1 MHRPK
6 AAAAL
11 ISLLVLHTVLPVA
24 AADRLDSP
32 RLVLKNNSHFLVV
45 APDGTMTLP
54 GAASRSL
61 PYGLYKDDTRY
72 LCGLSLKIDGL
83 APNLVTAATDQGY
96 SGKFTYRAGKAN
108 QKSGKGLLL
117 AREVVI
123 QDGLSER
130 ITIKNEGE
138 KPASCKLTMSFDCDF
153 KDMFEV
159 RGQKRKARGKFKK
172 LVEVVKEKDKQS
184 SLLAQYTG
192 LDGRLMST
200 TIELSGLTAGFRGG
214 ILQQQIEILP
224 HGQMQFEWQAR
235 TNLVGSGTT
244 DEGANSPAGLSPF
257 LTAKEK
263 AEQEYKSWQ
272 EQIATIECDDAA
284 LNKVFQQARRDLFL
298 LSLSTEK
305 GPALAAGLPWYA
317 VPFGRDQVITAR
329 QILPFAPVVVKGLI
343 KTLAAYQGKRDD
355 PYTEETPG
363 KIMHELR
370 SGEMAR
376 TREIPFIPYYGT
388 IDATPLW
395 LVLVGEYFERTED
408 EKLLQE
414 LKPNLQAAIDYLKRS
429 TKDVYLYYGE
439 KADKHKKAALTNQAW
454 KDSGDSVMHKD
465 GSPAK
470 APIAICEVQGYLY
483 QAWQTA
489 ARLSKILK
497 DERQA
502 SDLESRAAHL
512 KERFHQ
518 DFALESEN
526 FFALAKDATPEGCK
540 VVASNAGHLLA
551 TGILEKKEEEAVSRR
566 LMQSDMF
573 SGWGIR
579 TLSRKE
585 KAYDPKSY
593 HNGSVWPHDNAII
606 VSGMSQVSEAAKSE
620 TALKVIAALMEVART
635 SKDSR
640 LPELFCGY
648 ERVAD
653 QPPSPYPVS
662 CVPQAWCVGSIY
674 QMVQAMSGLSIA
686 RGDIEGED
694 EMQARCRNPQLPPG
708 LNKLEIR
715 NLKVGKQPVDIILE
729 RDGNGRVCA
738 SIKSTVR

>member
-1 MHRPK
+1 MP
-6 AAAAL
+6 
-11 ISLLVLHTVLPVA
+11 VLTPLPVA

-32 RLVLKNNSHFLVV
+32 RLVLKNNSHFLVLG
-45 APDGTMTLP
+45 PDGTMTLP

-83 APNLVTAATDQGY
+83 APTLVSADTDQGY
-96 SGKFTYRAGKAN
+96 CGQFTYRAGKAN
-108 QKSGKGLLL
+108 QKSATELLL
-117 AREVVI
+117 EREVVI
-123 QDGLSER
+123 QDGLSEK
-130 ITIKNEGE
+130 ITIKNESS
-138 KPASCKLTMSFDCDF
+138 KPASFKLTMQFDCDF

-172 LVEVVKEKDKQS
+172 LVEVVREEDKQA
-184 SLLAQYTG
+184 SLLARYTG
-192 LDGRLMST
+192 LDGKLMST
-200 TIELSGLTAGFRGG
+200 TIKLSGLTAGFKDGT
-214 ILQQQIEILP
+214 LQQQVEILP
-224 HGQMQFEWQAR
+224 HAQMQFEWQAR
-235 TNLVGSGTT
+235 TNLVGSG
-244 DEGANSPAGLSPF
+244 DREEGGNSPAGASSF
-257 LTAKEK
+257 LAAREK

-272 EQIATIECDDAA
+272 EKIATIECDDAA

-298 LSLSTEK
+298 LSLSTER

-317 VPFGRDQVITAR
+317 VPFGRDQIVTAR
-329 QILPFAPVVVKGLI
+329 QILPFAPMVVRDLI
-343 KTLAAYQGKRDD
+343 KTLAAYQGKKDD
-355 PYTEETPG
+355 PYTEETAG

-376 TREIPFIPYYGT
+376 TKEIPFIPYYGT

-395 LVLVGEYFERTED
+395 LVLVGEYFESTED
-408 EKLLQE
+408 EKLLQD
-414 LKPNLQAAIDYLKRS
+414 LKPNIQAAIDYLKRN
-429 TKDVYLYYGE
+429 TENVYLYYGE
-439 KADKHKKAALTNQAW
+439 KADNHKKAALTNQAW

-489 ARLSKILK
+489 AKLSKILK
-497 DERQA
+497 DEKQS
-502 SDLESRAAHL
+502 SDLESRAANL
-512 KERFHQ
+512 KKRFHQ

-579 TLSRKE
+579 TLSTKE
-585 KAYDPKSY
+585 MAYDAKSY
-593 HNGSVWPHDNAII
+593 HNGSVWPHDNAMI

-620 TALKVIAALMEVART
+620 MALKVIAALMEVART

-648 ERVAD
+648 ERVAN
-653 QPPSPYPVS
+653 QPPVPYPVS

-674 QMVQAMSGLSIA
+674 QMVQAMSGLSIS

-694 EMQARCRNPQLPPG
+694 EMQARCRDPQLPPG

-715 NLKVGKQPVDIILE
+715 NLKVGKQPVDLILE
-729 RDGNGRVCA
+729 RDEDGKVHA
-738 SIKSTVR
+738 SVKSTVQ